1 MVKLHLE
8 LEGDV
13 GEVVRVLR
21 RIGGGDNAGG
31 EVRDGPRPAL
41 AEERTSGQTGDVQ
54 LWAGDNGSF
63 CSGLVPGRW
72 TGGAISSTAA
82 DFTAGLD
89 VVARRVMF
97 QV

>member
-21 RIGGGDNAGG
+21 RLGGGGNADG
-31 EVRDGPRPAL
+31 EVRDGPRPAP
-41 AEERTSGQTGDVQ
+41 AGERTAAVGHCF
-54 LWAGDNGSF
+54 GSR
-63 CSGLVPGRW
+63 CTTATSATLAPGHW
-72 TGGAISSTAA
+72 TQELAA

-89 VVARRVMF
+89 PSLPGG
-97 QV
+97 